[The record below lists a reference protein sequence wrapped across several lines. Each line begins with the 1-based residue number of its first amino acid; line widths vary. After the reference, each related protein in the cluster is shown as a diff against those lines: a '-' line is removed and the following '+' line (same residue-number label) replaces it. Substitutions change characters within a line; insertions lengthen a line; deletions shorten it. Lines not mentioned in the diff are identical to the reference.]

1 MSDFIRRHIGPSE
14 DQQTQMLNDLGL
26 SSLDELIRQVV
37 PDSILLRGD
46 NNLPEPCSEQ
56 QALNELKDIAQHN
69 IVKRSLIGQGYY
81 GTITP
86 PVIQRN
92 VFENP
97 AWYTSYTPYQAE
109 ISQGRLEALFNY
121 QTLITEL
128 TGLPV
133 ANASLL
139 DEATAAAEAM
149 ILAYGQSDRKIILV
163 DSKVF
168 PQTLAVLE
176 TRAKPL
182 GIEIKLIDLDQTP
195 DLKDISLAFGIMI
208 QLPNNHGKLH
218 HPDGLLRCAEVY
230 KCMKIA
236 VVDPMCQ
243 VLMKP
248 VGEMG
253 FDIAVGSMQRFGVPM
268 GFGGPH
274 AAFFATT
281 DKYKRKIPGRIVGQS
296 KDSEGNLAL
305 RLALQTREQHIRRDK
320 ATSNICTAQ
329 ALLANISGFY
339 AA

>member
-46 NNLPEPCSEQ
+46 DNLPEPCSEQ
-56 QALNELKDIAQHN
+56 QALEELKEIAEHN
-69 IVKRSLIGQGYY
+69 IVKRTLIGQGYY

-139 DEATAAAEAM
+139 DEGTAAAEAM
-149 ILAYGQSDRKIILV
+149 
-163 DSKVF
+163 
-168 PQTLAVLE
+168 
-176 TRAKPL
+176 
-182 GIEIKLIDLDQTP
+182 
-195 DLKDISLAFGIMI
+195 
-208 QLPNNHGKLH
+208 
-218 HPDGLLRCAEVY
+218 
-230 KCMKIA
+230 
-236 VVDPMCQ
+236 
-243 VLMKP
+243 
-248 VGEMG
+248 
-253 FDIAVGSMQRFGVPM
+253 
-268 GFGGPH
+268 
-274 AAFFATT
+274 
-281 DKYKRKIPGRIVGQS
+281 
-296 KDSEGNLAL
+296 
-305 RLALQTREQHIRRDK
+305 
-320 ATSNICTAQ
+320 
-329 ALLANISGFY
+329 LLAHLSLIHI
-339 AA
+339 